1 MGKTRVTIMENE
13 VNFRDEL
20 KLDLSKYER
29 DFEVKIDITEN
40 SFKQLQVGVSERYVA
55 QITIPERSYKEYQ
68 QKNKEGE
75 ETTIRIPE
83 AFDINKV
90 KIETMEVL

>member
-1 MGKTRVTIMENE
+1 MEKIRVAIVGNE

-20 KLDLSKYER
+20 KLDISKYER

-40 SFKQLQVGVSERYVA
+40 SFKQLQVGLSERYVA
-55 QITIPERSYKEYQ
+55 QITIPERSYKEYP
-68 QKNKEGE
+68 QKNEEGE
-75 ETTIRIPE
+75 ETTMRIPE

-90 KIETMEVL
+90 KIETMEVM